1 MTIMTKPNI
10 RYLIQRSLNKHD

>member
-10 RYLIQRSLNKHD
+10 RYLIQHSLNKHD